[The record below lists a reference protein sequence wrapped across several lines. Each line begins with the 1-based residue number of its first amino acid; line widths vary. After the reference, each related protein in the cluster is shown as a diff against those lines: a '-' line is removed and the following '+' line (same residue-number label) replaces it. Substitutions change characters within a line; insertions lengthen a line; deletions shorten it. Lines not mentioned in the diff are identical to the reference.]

1 MLRTFLFRFKLAIVK
16 MLAKDTEVLL
26 IANAPECRVNH
37 QRFLLFSR
45 KYQTLKYKEQNGCF
59 FNIAGPDSG
68 VEVRYTEQDYVYKIF
83 YMWKKHLNIRFDFM
97 GTSADIGATL

>member
-1 MLRTFLFRFKLAIVK
+1 MAV
-16 MLAKDTEVLL
+16 
-26 IANAPECRVNH
+26 
-37 QRFLLFSR
+37 
-45 KYQTLKYKEQNGCF
+45 F